1 MRILVIGGTGFIG
14 RHVIARLSVD
24 EHQILIPTRYY
35 GRARDLQIYPTV
47 TLIEANVYDN
57 AVLDYLVQGCDAVI
71 NLAGILHEGRG
82 QPYGAGFCRV
92 HVQLPKRIAQACRR
106 HGVRRVLHISALGA
120 NPDGPSMYLRSKG
133 DGEDAICDALANWSE
148 GSWTIFRPS
157 VVFGP
162 GDKFTRQFARLATY
176 FPVLPVA
183 SAHSRLQPVYVN
195 DVVAVMRAALA
206 SSLAANRIYELC
218 GPQVY
223 TLGEL
228 VSLCAR
234 YSGHPRRV
242 YAVPKF
248 LGRLQAHFFE
258 CLLSQ
263 PLLSRDNLDSLCI
276 DNVCNP
282 ALAPDCGIVFSEFAT
297 VVPTYLKEGSS

>member
-1 MRILVIGGTGFIG
+1 M
-14 RHVIARLSVD
+14 
-24 EHQILIPTRYY
+24 
-35 GRARDLQIYPTV
+35 
-47 TLIEANVYDN
+47 
-57 AVLDYLVQGCDAVI
+57 
-71 NLAGILHEGRG
+71 
-82 QPYGAGFCRV
+82 
-92 HVQLPKRIAQACRR
+92 
-106 HGVRRVLHISALGA
+106 
-120 NPDGPSMYLRSKG
+120 
-133 DGEDAICDALANWSE
+133 
-148 GSWTIFRPS
+148 
-157 VVFGP
+157 
-162 GDKFTRQFARLATY
+162 
-176 FPVLPVA
+176 LPVA

-206 SSLAANRIYELC
+206 ISLAANRIYELC

-234 YSGHPRRV
+234 YSDHPRRV

-282 ALAPDCGIVFSEFAT
+282 APAPDFGIVFSEFAT